1 MRACL
6 CVNVL
11 TEICDNFAEY
21 LMSHEKGTR
30 NNTIS
35 LNLPSVRSEFLKR
48 SVYFSG
54 AKLYNEL
61 PVHILQLDSFGKFRK
76 SIDAF
81 FD

>member
-6 CVNVL
+6 CANVL

-30 NNTIS
+30 NNAIS
-35 LNLPSVRSEFLKR
+35 LNLPSVRSEFLKT

-54 AKLYNEL
+54 AKLYEL
-61 PVHILQLDSFGKFRK
+61 PVQILQLDSFEKFRK

-81 FD
+81 FN